1 MPILGR
7 FPITLSPADVRMPRL
22 PGSSPDSTTPSHAD
36 TAHTEPTAPVSPR
49 RRMLG
54 GLALSALVAP
64 SAKAATLLKPLA
76 VDAWTQTPGA
86 PVLDHPYGLPSPHEA
101 NVVRRTARAW
111 PMPGAAS
118 SLTPLADLHGAL
130 TPNGLV
136 YERHHAGVPDIDPD
150 RHQLVMHGLVR
161 EPKRFTM
168 DDLLRL
174 PSESR
179 VHFLECSGNTAS
191 EWKGPSGLPVQL
203 THGLLSCC
211 EWTGVRL
218 STVIEAAGG
227 LVASDDGRPPR
238 WLLAEGADAAAM
250 TRSLPLDRILDLAL
264 VVYAQ
269 NGERLRPENGYPLRL
284 LVPGFEGNTN
294 VKWLRR
300 LKVVD
305 APLETREETSK
316 YTGLLPDGRARQFV
330 FEMDAKSVIT
340 RPSPGH
346 SLTVHGY
353 YPIVGLAWSG
363 RGTIRQVEVS
373 TDGGRTWQAAQLDG
387 PARDRALTRFHA
399 GWVWNGEPAAILSR
413 ATDSTGYVQPTREA
427 LVQERGLNSYYHY
440 NGIQQWRIG
449 ADGSVKNA

>member
-1 MPILGR
+1 
-7 FPITLSPADVRMPRL
+7 
-22 PGSSPDSTTPSHAD
+22 
-36 TAHTEPTAPVSPR
+36 
-49 RRMLG
+49 MLG

-64 SAKAATLLKPLA
+64 SVKAATLLRPLS
-76 VDAWTQTPGA
+76 VDPWTQTPGA
-86 PVLDHPYGLPSPHEA
+86 PILEHPYGQPSPREA
-101 NVVRRTARAW
+101 NVVRRAARAW

-118 SLTPLADLHGAL
+118 SLTPLADLHGTI

-150 RHQLVMHGLVR
+150 AHRLVVHGLVR
-161 EPKRFTM
+161 DPKLFTL

-179 VHFLECSGNTAS
+179 IHFLECSGNTAS
-191 EWKGPSGLPVQL
+191 EWKGPSGLPVQI

-218 STVIEAAGG
+218 STLLEATGG
-227 LVASDDGRPPR
+227 FAAASDGRPPK
-238 WLLAEGADAAAM
+238 WLLAEGADAASM
-250 TRSLPLDRILDLAL
+250 TRSLPLDRILDRAL

-284 LVPGFEGNTN
+284 IVPGFEGNTN

-300 LKVVD
+300 LKIVN

-340 RPSPGH
+340 RPSAGH
-346 SLTVHGY
+346 WLTVQGF

-363 RGTIRQVEVS
+363 RGTIRRVEVS
-373 TDGGRTWQAAQLDG
+373 TDGGKTWQDAALDER
-387 PARDRALTRFHA
+387 ARDRALTRFQS
-399 GWVWNGEPAAILSR
+399 GWIWNGEPTVILSR

-427 LVQERGLNSYYHY
+427 LVQARGLNSNYHY
-440 NGIQQWRIG
+440 NGIQQWRVD
-449 ADGSVKNA
+449 ADGRVKNA

>member
-1 MPILGR
+1 MSKPPI
-7 FPITLSPADVRMPRL
+7 
-22 PGSSPDSTTPSHAD
+22 PDPK
-36 TAHTEPTAPVSPR
+36 TAPASPR

-64 SAKAATLLKPLA
+64 NVKAATLLRPLS
-76 VDAWTQTPGA
+76 VDPWTQTPGA
-86 PVLDHPYGLPSPHEA
+86 PILDHPYGLPSPREA
-101 NVVRRTARAW
+101 NVVRRAARAW

-118 SLTPLADLHGAL
+118 SLTPLADLHGTI

-150 RHQLVMHGLVR
+150 EHRLAVHGLVR
-161 EPKRFTM
+161 ESKLFTM

-179 VHFLECSGNTAS
+179 IHFLECSGNTAS
-191 EWKGPSGLPVQL
+191 EWKGPSGLPVQI

-218 STVIEAAGG
+218 STLLEATGG
-227 LVASDDGRPPR
+227 LAASSDGRAPK
-238 WLLAEGADAAAM
+238 WLLAEGADASSM
-250 TRSLPLDRILDLAL
+250 TRSLPLDRILDRAL

-284 LVPGFEGNTN
+284 IVPGFEGNTN

-300 LKVVD
+300 LKLVD

-340 RPSPGH
+340 RPSAGH
-346 SLTVHGY
+346 RLTVHGF

-363 RGTIRQVEVS
+363 RGAIRRVEVS
-373 TDGGRTWQAAQLDG
+373 TDGGTTWQDATLDE
-387 PARDRALTRFHA
+387 PARDRALTRFHS
-399 GWVWNGEPAAILSR
+399 GWVWSGEPTVILSR

-427 LVQERGLNSYYHY
+427 LVQARGLNSNYHY
-440 NGIQQWRIG
+440 NGIHQWRVG

>member
-1 MPILGR
+1 
-7 FPITLSPADVRMPRL
+7 
-22 PGSSPDSTTPSHAD
+22 
-36 TAHTEPTAPVSPR
+36 
-49 RRMLG
+49 
-54 GLALSALVAP
+54 
-64 SAKAATLLKPLA
+64 
-76 VDAWTQTPGA
+76 
-86 PVLDHPYGLPSPHEA
+86 
-101 NVVRRTARAW
+101 VVRRAARAW

-118 SLTPLADLHGAL
+118 SLTPLADLHGTI

-136 YERHHAGVPDIDPD
+136 YERHHSGVPDIDPD
-150 RHQLVMHGLVR
+150 AHRLVVHGLVR
-161 EPKRFTM
+161 EPKLFTM

-179 VHFLECSGNTAS
+179 IHFLECSGNTGS
-191 EWKGPSGLPVQL
+191 EWKGPSGLPVQI

-218 STVIEAAGG
+218 STLLEATGG
-227 LVASDDGRPPR
+227 LAAATDGRAPK

-250 TRSLPLDRILDLAL
+250 TRSLPLDRILDRAL
-264 VVYAQ
+264 DVYAQ

-300 LKVVD
+300 LKIVD

-316 YTGLLPDGRARQFV
+316 YTGLLPDGSARQFV

-340 RPSPGH
+340 RPSSGQK
-346 SLTVHGY
+346 LTVHGF

-363 RGTIRQVEVS
+363 RGAIRRVEVS
-373 TDGGRTWQAAQLDG
+373 TDGGKTWQDAALDDT
-387 PARDRALTRFHA
+387 PRDRALTRFQS
-399 GWVWNGEPAAILSR
+399 GWVWNGEPAVMLSR

-427 LVQERGLNSYYHY
+427 LVQARGLNSNYHY
-440 NGIQQWRIG
+440 NGIHQWRIG

>member
-1 MPILGR
+1 MPRIPR
-7 FPITLSPADVRMPRL
+7 FLINSAATSGTSAKPAHTSPA
-22 PGSSPDSTTPSHAD
+22 SPAL
-36 TAHTEPTAPVSPR
+36 PR
-49 RRMLG
+49 RRILG
-54 GLALSALVAP
+54 GLALSAIMAP
-64 SAKAATLLKPLA
+64 RAKAALLQPLA
-76 VDAWTQTPGA
+76 VEPWTRTPGA
-86 PVLDHPYGLPSPHEA
+86 PVLDHPYGVPSQHEA
-101 NVVRRTARAW
+101 GVVRREARAW
-111 PMPGAAS
+111 PVPGAAS
-118 SLTPLADLHGAL
+118 SLTPLADLHGAI

-150 RHQLVMHGLVR
+150 QHRLVVHGLVR
-161 EPKRFTM
+161 EPKLFTM

-191 EWKGPSGLPVQL
+191 EWKGPSGLPVQI

-218 STVIEAAGG
+218 STLIEAAGG
-227 LVASDDGRPPR
+227 LATNDGHTPR
-238 WLLAEGADAAAM
+238 WILAEGADAAAM
-250 TRSLPLDRILDLAL
+250 TRSLPLDRVLDRAF

-284 LVPGFEGNTN
+284 LIPGFEGNTN

-300 LKVVD
+300 LKLVD

-316 YTGLLPDGRARQFV
+316 YTNLLADGRARQFV

-346 SLTVHGY
+346 QLTMHGY

-363 RGTIRQVEVS
+363 RGAIRQVDVS
-373 TDGGRTWQAAQLDG
+373 TDGGRTWQPAQLDG
-387 PARDRALTRFHA
+387 PAKDRALTSFHA

-413 ATDSTGYVQPTREA
+413 ATDSTGYTQPTREA
-427 LVQERGLNSYYHY
+427 LVEARGLNSYYHY

-449 ADGSVKNA
+449 ADGSVRNA

>member
-1 MPILGR
+1 
-7 FPITLSPADVRMPRL
+7 MPRL
-22 PGSSPDSTTPSHAD
+22 KRLPAEGNQASTPDNPPASS
-36 TAHTEPTAPVSPR
+36 R
-49 RRMLG
+49 RRRLLG
-54 GLALSALVAP
+54 GAALSALAATQARAATELLQPLDVAP
-64 SAKAATLLKPLA
+64 
-76 VDAWTQTPGA
+76 WTRTPGA
-86 PVLDHPYGLPSPHEA
+86 PILTHPYGLPSPFESR
-101 NVVRRTARAW
+101 VVRRAARQW

-118 SLTPLADLHGAL
+118 SLTPLADLHGAI

-136 YERHHAGVPDIDPD
+136 YERHHSGVPEIDPD
-150 RHQLVMHGLVR
+150 AHRLAVHGLVS
-161 EPKRFTM
+161 EPRLFTM

-179 VHFLECSGNTAS
+179 IHFIECSGNTAS

-218 STVIEAAGG
+218 STLLEAVGASEPTRAGG
-227 LVASDDGRPPR
+227 APR
-238 WLLAEGADAAAM
+238 WILAEGADAAAM
-250 TRSLPLDRILDLAL
+250 TRSLPLDAILDRAL

-284 LVPGFEGNTN
+284 IVPGFEGNTH

-305 APLETREETSK
+305 GPLETREETSK

-340 RPSPGH
+340 RPSPGQR
-346 SLTVHGY
+346 LTLHGY

-363 RGTIRQVEVS
+363 RGAIRSVDVS
-373 TDGGRTWQAAQLDG
+373 TDGGATWLPARIDT
-387 PARDRALTRFHA
+387 PARDRALTRFTA
-399 GWVWNGEPAAILSR
+399 DWEWRGEPVTLLSR
-413 ATDSTGYVQPTREA
+413 ATDTTGYVQPTREA
-427 LVQERGLNSYYHY
+427 LVAARGMNSYYHY
-440 NGIQQWRIG
+440 NGIQSWRIG
-449 ADGSVKNA
+449 ADGNVRNA

>member
-1 MPILGR
+1 
-7 FPITLSPADVRMPRL
+7 
-22 PGSSPDSTTPSHAD
+22 
-36 TAHTEPTAPVSPR
+36 
-49 RRMLG
+49 MLG
-54 GLALSALVAP
+54 GLAISALVAP
-64 SAKAATLLKPLA
+64 NVKAAALLRPLS
-76 VDAWTQTPGA
+76 VEPWTQTPGA
-86 PVLDHPYGLPSPHEA
+86 PILEHPYGQPSPREA
-101 NVVRRTARAW
+101 DVVRRAARAW

-118 SLTPLADLHGAL
+118 SLTPLADLHGTI

-150 RHQLVMHGLVR
+150 AHRLAVHGLVR
-161 EPKRFTM
+161 EPKLFTM

-179 VHFLECSGNTAS
+179 IHFLECSGNTAS

-218 STVIEAAGG
+218 STLLEATGG
-227 LVASDDGRPPR
+227 LAASADARSPE
-238 WLLAEGADAAAM
+238 WLLAEGADASSM
-250 TRSLPLDRILDLAL
+250 TRSLPLDRILDRAL

-284 LVPGFEGNTN
+284 IVPGFEGNTN
-294 VKWLRR
+294 IKWLRR
-300 LKVVD
+300 LKIVD

-340 RPSPGH
+340 RPSAGH
-346 SLTVHGY
+346 RLTVHGF

-363 RGTIRQVEVS
+363 RGAIRRVEVS
-373 TDGGRTWQAAQLDG
+373 TDGGKTWRDASLDE
-387 PARDRALTRFHA
+387 PARDRALTRFQS

-413 ATDSTGYVQPTREA
+413 ATDSTGYVQPTRDA
-427 LVQERGLNSYYHY
+427 LVQARGLDSVYHY
-440 NGIQQWRIG
+440 NGIHSWRVD